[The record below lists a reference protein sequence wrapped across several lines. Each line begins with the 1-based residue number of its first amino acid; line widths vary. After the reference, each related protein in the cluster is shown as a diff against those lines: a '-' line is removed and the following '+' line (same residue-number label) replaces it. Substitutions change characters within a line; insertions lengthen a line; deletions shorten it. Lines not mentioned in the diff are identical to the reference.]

1 MSQSCHRPRVLF
13 TCGREPTYVRNAVLR
28 RALQD
33 RFDVVEVTSH
43 AHSYLR
49 RFVEIAGKLAFRRP
63 DYDVAVAGFLGQ
75 PLGLALTSLR
85 STPVVT
91 DCFVSLF
98 DTICLDRRLAS
109 PSSPVGSAVRA
120 LEALVARRSALSL
133 TDTREHS
140 RLLQQLYGV
149 AADRTVSIPVG
160 FDDRIFERQPQS
172 NASTPLRVV
181 YYCSFMPLHGAEIV
195 VEAAARLRDHD
206 EIIFDVIGE
215 GPNRRSCEEIARE
228 ERLTNLQF
236 HPWMAPPA
244 LARRIGLADICL
256 AGPFGSTGK
265 AGRVVTGKTF
275 QVMAVGRPTI
285 VGDSPATR
293 DIFIDET
300 HALFCRRGDPASLA
314 QAILRLAGDS
324 GLRTRLAGNTADYV
338 WREFGPDAMAQRVE
352 RAVMLA
358 LDSRPVV
365 SL

>member
-1 MSQSCHRPRVLF
+1 MSQRRHRPRVLF

-63 DYDVAVAGFLGQ
+63 DYDVGVAGFLGQ

-120 LEALVARRSALSL
+120 LEALVARRSALLL
-133 TDTREHS
+133 TDTKEHS
-140 RLLQQLYGV
+140 RLLHQLYGV

-172 NASTPLRVV
+172 NTSTPLRAV

-195 VEAAARLRDHD
+195 VKAAARLRDHD

-256 AGPFGSTGK
+256 AGPFGMTGK
-265 AGRVVTGKTF
+265 AARVVTGKTF
-275 QVMAVGRPTI
+275 QSLAVGRPTI
-285 VGDSPATR
+285 LGDSPATR
-293 DIFIDET
+293 EIFADGT
-300 HALFCRRGDPASLA
+300 HGLFCRRGDPGSLA
-314 QAILRLAGDS
+314 QAILKLAEDSSLRKRLAED
-324 GLRTRLAGNTADYV
+324 AADYV